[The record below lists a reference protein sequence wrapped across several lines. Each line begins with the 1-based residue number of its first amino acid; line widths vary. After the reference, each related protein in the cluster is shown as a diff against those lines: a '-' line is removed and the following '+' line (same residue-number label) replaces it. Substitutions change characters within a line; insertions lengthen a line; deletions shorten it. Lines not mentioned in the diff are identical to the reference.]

1 MSGFVL
7 SGIQGSVM
15 HWNNRLSIILYII
28 LFIAAINGTAC
39 AGPPAV
45 DGLLPDFYLPLPGEI
60 RYRQYLG
67 LGEKPEFKVSEIKAE
82 VIIIQIFSMY

>member
-1 MSGFVL
+1 
-7 SGIQGSVM
+7 M
-15 HWNNRLSIILYII
+15 HWNNRLSLIRYII
-28 LFIAAINGTAC
+28 FFITAINGTAF

-45 DGLLPDFYLPLPGEI
+45 GGLLPDFYLPLPGEI

-67 LGEKPEFKVSEIKAE
+67 LDEKPEFKVAEIKAE